1 MIYQNDSNLMGFDT
15 IEINLVLFVC
25 LLCLYPCDHVGAQ
38 DWMVNQSLACGQSI
52 RLYPGRPLQS
62 VLM

>member
-1 MIYQNDSNLMGFDT
+1 MGIDT